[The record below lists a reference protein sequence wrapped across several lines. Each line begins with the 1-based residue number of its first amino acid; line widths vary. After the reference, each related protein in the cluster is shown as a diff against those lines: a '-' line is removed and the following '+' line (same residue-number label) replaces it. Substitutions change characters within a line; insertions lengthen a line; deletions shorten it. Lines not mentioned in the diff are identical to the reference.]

1 MDMEDN
7 LSTDDVVRVRPR
19 LSAAPPALVASDS
32 ETTVL
37 WPRSTITMAE
47 RGRKRGKTSSSGT
60 AEFLARLA
68 LLHSKESF
76 SLIDLW
82 LMVIAREIQ
91 VASFLQSYFGPIG
104 D

>member
-7 LSTDDVVRVRPR
+7 LSTDDVVRTRSRPPP
-19 LSAAPPALVASDS
+19 APALVASDS

-47 RGRKRGKTSSSGT
+47 RGRKTSSSGT

-76 SLIDLW
+76 FLIDLW
-82 LMVIAREIQ
+82 LMVIAQ
-91 VASFLQSYFGPIG
+91 LSV
-104 D
+104 

>member
-47 RGRKRGKTSSSGT
+47 RGRKTSSSGT

-76 SLIDLW
+76 FLIDLW
-82 LMVIAREIQ
+82 LMVIAQ
-91 VASFLQSYFGPIG
+91 LSV
-104 D
+104 

>member
-7 LSTDDVVRVRPR
+7 LSTDDVVRAR
-19 LSAAPPALVASDS
+19 LPLAPALVASDS

-47 RGRKRGKTSSSGT
+47 RRKTSSSGT

-76 SLIDLW
+76 FLIDLW
-82 LMVIAREIQ
+82 LMVIAQ
-91 VASFLQSYFGPIG
+91 LSV
-104 D
+104 

>member
-47 RGRKRGKTSSSGT
+47 RGRKRGRKTSSSGT

-76 SLIDLW
+76 FLIDLW
-82 LMVIAREIQ
+82 LMVIAQ
-91 VASFLQSYFGPIG
+91 LSV
-104 D
+104 

>member
-7 LSTDDVVRVRPR
+7 LSTDDVVRARARPPP
-19 LSAAPPALVASDS
+19 APALVASDS

-47 RGRKRGKTSSSGT
+47 RGRKTSSSGT

-76 SLIDLW
+76 FLIDLW
-82 LMVIAREIQ
+82 LMVIAQ
-91 VASFLQSYFGPIG
+91 LSV
-104 D
+104 

>member
-7 LSTDDVVRVRPR
+7 LSTDDVARARLRP
-19 LSAAPPALVASDS
+19 SAAPPALVASDS

-47 RGRKRGKTSSSGT
+47 RGRKTSSSGT

-76 SLIDLW
+76 FLIDLW
-82 LMVIAREIQ
+82 LMVIAQ
-91 VASFLQSYFGPIG
+91 LSV
-104 D
+104 